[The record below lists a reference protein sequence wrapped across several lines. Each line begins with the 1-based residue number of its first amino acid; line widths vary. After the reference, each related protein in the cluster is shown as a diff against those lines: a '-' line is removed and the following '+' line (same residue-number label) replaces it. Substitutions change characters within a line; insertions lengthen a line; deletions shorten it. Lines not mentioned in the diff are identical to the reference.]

1 MEDVMMKGCK
11 DDEEKISSINKTFK
25 CSADPTTKEDEAEL
39 TKSEMTRLRE
49 ENMRL
54 RVVIQQIEKDYKAL
68 KMQFIDVLHRK
79 PKKNNGSP
87 NAFAGENYITAS
99 SRSRHDGDCG
109 DDDDD
114 DQEQELVSLRLGTNT
129 PTEPKK
135 ENITSVITTPSCKT
149 ITCEKD
155 DVVELGLG
163 YNCPKR
169 LKSTD
174 DGPVSFGRNSGPD
187 HNNNNNNNSNS
198 LTGKK
203 EEDDQTSPTSKGLK
217 TQRGG
222 DEEVCQTNAKRARVC
237 VRAKCDTPTM
247 NDGCQWRKYGQKIAK
262 GNPCPRAYYRCTVSP
277 SCPVRK
283 QGCHSRR
290 VQRCM
295 NDTSI
300 LITTYEGT
308 HNHPLPFSA
317 TAMASTTSAAASML
331 LSGSS
336 TSPPSASSSPP
347 FNLYGPPVS
356 WPNYSAAT
364 PFSTVTLD
372 LTTNNYPAAPH
383 GGFNLYSSSSQQNP
397 RVPTTSLNFSSLDPN
412 STAPPNI
419 WGSGGF
425 SNYSSFHNPNL
436 LPAKSAQ
443 EQKYLSCLE
452 NLNLHAAS
460 SQQALTETL
469 TRAIT
474 SDPSFRSVIAAVVST
489 MAAGNGAAGKVNG
502 DLINGEDS
510 SSLSSK

>member
-1 MEDVMMKGCK
+1 MEDMMMKGCK
-11 DDEEKISSINKTFK
+11 DDEETIISINKTFK
-25 CSADPTTKEDEAEL
+25 CSGDPTTKEDEAES
-39 TKSEMTRLRE
+39 TKSEITRLRE

-54 RVVIQQIEKDYKAL
+54 RILLQQIEKDYKAL
-68 KMQFIDVLHRK
+68 QMQFVDVLHRK

-87 NAFAGENYITAS
+87 NVFAGENYTTACA
-99 SRSRHDGDCG
+99 RSRGDGG
-109 DDDDD
+109 GGGGGDD

-135 ENITSVITTPSCKT
+135 ENIITSVITTPISKT

-163 YNCPKR
+163 YNSPER
-169 LKSTD
+169 LKNTD

-187 HNNNNNNNSNS
+187 HQNNNNNSNS

-203 EEDDQTSPTSKGLK
+203 EEDDQTSPTSKVLK

-222 DEEVCQTNAKRARVC
+222 DEEVCQTNVKRARVC

-283 QGCHSRR
+283 QDFEL

-356 WPNYSAAT
+356 WPNYSAST

-372 LTTNNYPAAPH
+372 LTTNNHPAAAH

-397 RVPTTSLNFSSLDPN
+397 RVPTTSLNFASMDPN
-412 STAPPNI
+412 NMVPPNI
-419 WGSGGF
+419 WGGGGF

-452 NLNLHAAS
+452 NLNLQSAS

-474 SDPSFRSVIAAVVST
+474 SDPGFRSVIAAVVST
-489 MAAGNGAAGKVNG
+489 MAAGTGGAGKVNG